1 MPERFQATKLLPA
14 AKPGRRRRADNTYR
28 GARPADRSQ
37 SLRSC
42 FDRSYDTAAAGAD
55 SNILGANILDTALD
69 CAVSGAAFRQISN
82 ALVTQSEVTDMRRSP
97 LGQAKPP
104 LAVINKS
111 AMDNPEVG

>member
-14 AKPGRRRRADNTYR
+14 AKPGRRRRADNTHR

-69 CAVSGAAFRQISN
+69 CAVS
-82 ALVTQSEVTDMRRSP
+82 LVTQSEVTDMRRSP